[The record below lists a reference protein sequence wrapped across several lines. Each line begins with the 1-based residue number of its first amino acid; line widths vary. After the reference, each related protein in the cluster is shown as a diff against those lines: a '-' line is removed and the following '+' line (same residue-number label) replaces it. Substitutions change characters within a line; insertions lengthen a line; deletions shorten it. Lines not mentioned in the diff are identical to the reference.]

1 MLHKQHE
8 ARQICNGLAQI
19 NCAGT
24 RKADTYNAH
33 EAMLPKG
40 TRPMSTLA
48 RLRRFDPVPVM
59 MMSVGVLLGAV
70 MVWAF

>member
-1 MLHKQHE
+1 
-8 ARQICNGLAQI
+8 
-19 NCAGT
+19 
-24 RKADTYNAH
+24 
-33 EAMLPKG
+33 
-40 TRPMSTLA
+40 MSTLA